1 MAKVSGPLMSMDAS
15 GAFGGAL
22 VFGKWKGR
30 PTVRQLVTP
39 SNPQSAGQTEA
50 RNRVRVTGM
59 AQNKVRLSA
68 QIKSGQT
75 LTEKALLMA
84 AAPSG
89 YAWNGF
95 LTDMMIGSGGLT
107 YDAAQTAYALLTAPQ
122 KTAWDV
128 AAAARTPAVIA
139 VNQATAGGGVGTPM
153 TSGEAY
159 FIQQWG
165 MYAAGIYAAA
175 PGAVPPT
182 FA

>member
-1 MAKVSGPLMSMDAS
+1 MAKVSGPLMSMEAS

-30 PTVRQLVTP
+30 NTVRQLVTP
-39 SNPQSAGQTEA
+39 SNPQSAGQTES

-59 AQNKVRLSA
+59 AQRAVRLSA
-68 QIKSGQT
+68 QKKTGQT

-95 LTDMMIGSGGLT
+95 LTDSMIGAGGLT
-107 YDAAQTAYALLTAPQ
+107 YDAAQTAYAVLTAPQ
-122 KTAWDV
+122 KTAWDA
-128 AAAARTPAVIA
+128 AAAARVPALIA
-139 VNQATAGGGVGTPM
+139 VAQSATGGAAGTPM

-159 FIQQWG
+159 FIQQYG
-165 MYAAGIYAAA
+165 MYAAGIYTAA

>member
-1 MAKVSGPLMSMDAS
+1 MAKVSGPLMSMEAS

-39 SNPQSAGQTEA
+39 SNPQSANQTIS

-59 AQNKVRLSA
+59 AQHEVRLST
-68 QIKSGQT
+68 QKKTGET

-89 YAWNGF
+89 YAWNGY
-95 LTDMMIGSGGLT
+95 LTDSMIGSGGLT
-107 YDAAQTAYALLTAPQ
+107 YTAAQTAYAALTAPQ
-122 KTAWDV
+122 KTAWDT
-128 AAAARTPAVIA
+128 AAAARTPAFIA
-139 VNQATAGGGVGTPM
+139 VNQATAGGSTGTPM
-153 TSGEAY
+153 ASGEAY
-159 FIQQWG
+159 FIQQYG
-165 MYAAGIYAAA
+165 MYAAGIYTAA
-175 PGAVPPT
+175 PTGVPPT

>member
-39 SNPQSAGQTEA
+39 SNPQSANQTTA
-50 RNRVRVTGM
+50 RNRIRATGA
-59 AQNKVRLSA
+59 AQHQVRLST

-95 LTDMMIGSGGLT
+95 LTDSMVGAGGLT
-107 YDAAQTAYALLTAPQ
+107 YTAANAAWTALTAPQ
-122 KTAWDV
+122 KSAWDV
-128 AAAARTPAVIA
+128 AAAARTPAFPA
-139 VNQATAGGGVGTPM
+139 TNQATAGGGVGTPL
-153 TSGEAY
+153 TAGEVY
-159 FIQQWG
+159 FYQQYG
-165 MYAAGIYAAA
+165 MFAAGVYTTA